1 MSSIFHMLVFEYL
14 VIDLKQIA
22 ADPDLVQFQTTT
34 SLFKLKAMP
43 LPTSDG
49 TILCYVYGHSP
60 LLCA

>member
-1 MSSIFHMLVFEYL
+1 MSSIFHMSVFEYL

-49 TILCYVYGHSP
+49 TIL
-60 LLCA
+60 